1 MKQILIICLLSISGI
16 ITGQTIL
23 TNVASIVGNNE
34 AKNIRYRNDT
44 FYIKNNLILWNSVEG
59 SVIYYVD
66 NYSKIS
72 DNKYIINCNTYGK
85 LCTFIVHFSEN
96 YVIINNNIIFC
107 KILKL

>member
-1 MKQILIICLLSISGI
+1 MRHLLIICLLSISTI

-23 TNVASIVGNNE
+23 TNVVSIVGNNE

-44 FYIKNNLILWNSVEG
+44 FYIKNNLILWNSIEG
-59 SVIYYVD
+59 SVIYYID

-72 DNKYIINCNTYGK
+72 DNKYIIHCNTYGK
-85 LCTFIVHFSEN
+85 LATFIVHFGEN
-96 YVIINNNIIFC
+96 YVIINSSIIFC